1 MDNYGRTAF
10 HLALGLN
17 NLEAAK
23 ALLAYNPRVD
33 IQDNE
38 GFTAWDEVVITKDEE
53 LIKSV
58 FKFQET
64 DRLLAVLKG
73 IGHTFA
79 TFAAVPDFYY
89 ELKWSIT
96 GRRCCCCCCCCLPLF
111 ENSCFKFCFPF
122 AVCAFVQCH
131 SSPSSSPMTPTR
143 STKRATACASTR
155 RSSTSKKGESSTSPS
170 PGSAP
175 LSSSLPVF

>member
-79 TFAAVPDFYY
+79 SFAAVPDFYY

-96 GRRCCCCCCCCLPLF
+96 GRR
-111 ENSCFKFCFPF
+111 
-122 AVCAFVQCH
+122 
-131 SSPSSSPMTPTR
+131 
-143 STKRATACASTR
+143 
-155 RSSTSKKGESSTSPS
+155 
-170 PGSAP
+170 
-175 LSSSLPVF
+175 